1 MADGPDTNLTPSQ
14 DNAEAALNEA
24 HDAAAQ
30 LQASVGRSAGGREIS
45 MVVTKIDEAMLWL
58 AAFNKT
64 QEG

>member
-30 LQASVGRSAGGREIS
+30 LQASVGRSTGGREIS

-64 QEG
+64 QED